1 MRSNQ
6 QGNTKVII
14 IVILIVAVALL
25 VGIVIFKHHHRNNR
39 YQPVINPHPKHF
51 ITITG
56 KIDPRLS
63 SAIIAIYETENEKC
77 FIVTNALEGAN
88 YPRQTQ
94 FIYPIKTKNHAYS
107 LKLPVDKLLADRCKW
122 ILNGFF
128 YRAQYNNLSD
138 KSFIFAFNKKNVSL
152 KKKYHANV
160 TCKINKLESK
170 SYLDCSPALNYHFL
184 LPKNAKDITINS
196 VLYGVKNR

>member
-6 QGNTKVII
+6 QGKRRLIV

-25 VGIVIFKHHHRNNR
+25 VGIVFFKHAREKHRYLPILNL
-39 YQPVINPHPKHF
+39 HPKNF
-51 ITITG
+51 ITISG
-56 KIDPRLS
+56 KIDPRLNG
-63 SAIIAIYETENEKC
+63 AIIAIYETENEKC
-77 FIVTNALEGAN
+77 FIVTNVLEGAN

-94 FIYPIKTKNHAYS
+94 FIYPIKTKNHTYS
-107 LKLPVDKLLADRCKW
+107 LKLPVDKLLAGQCKW
-122 ILNGFF
+122 MLNGFF

-184 LPKNAKDITINS
+184 LPKNSKNITINS